1 MSLFT
6 ILKIFVFLGGIA
18 VGSLLILR
26 PGQVIEFQK
35 RFYFK
40 INWRMEPVNMAL
52 EIRNTRRMG
61 FMIMG
66 VVIVCIVYTICL
78 WYILNVR

>member
-6 ILKIFVFLGGIA
+6 ILKIFVFFGGIA

-26 PGQVIEFQK
+26 PGQVIEFQR

-40 INWRMEPVNMAL
+40 INWRMEPVNTAL

-61 FMIMG
+61 FMIIG
-66 VVIVCIVYTICL
+66 VVIACIVYTICL
-78 WYILNVR
+78 RYIPNGR

>member
-1 MSLFT
+1 MSLFIT
-6 ILKIFVFLGGIA
+6 LKIFFFLASLAIGL
-18 VGSLLILR
+18 LLILR
-26 PGQVIEFQK
+26 PAQAIELQQ

-52 EIRNTRRMG
+52 EIRNTRMMG

-66 VVIVCIVYTICL
+66 VMTVFVVYAFNRLTA
-78 WYILNVR
+78 V

>member
-1 MSLFT
+1 MNL
-6 ILKIFVFLGGIA
+6 FVFLTTFIFLASIA
-18 VGSLLILR
+18 LGLFLILR
-26 PGQVIEFQK
+26 PDQVIELQK

-52 EIRNTRRMG
+52 EIRNTRMMG

-66 VVIVCIVYTICL
+66 VVIACIVYTIVNKKGTL
-78 WYILNVR
+78 

>member
-40 INWRMEPVNMAL
+40 INWRMEPINMAL
-52 EIRNTRRMG
+52 EIRNTRIMG
-61 FMIMG
+61 FIMMG
-66 VVIVCIVYTICL
+66 VVIACIVYTIVL
-78 WYILNVR
+78 HGR